1 MPSSLFDPD
10 TLMQASE
17 LQVLQN
23 EYQKALQEPPWDG
36 YCGLVKVSEDE
47 STTKPASDPSSTR
60 DAVSVSGSSDM
71 PEPGP
76 DSQQS
81 QPPPGMQ
88 YAEQTANQPAAVT
101 AGYSDNPE
109 ASEQLLLKLTSL
121 QTAVALSDA
130 GRQGQQCR
138 IADEAFS
145 NAVQLLEKG
154 QVPAAINLLKVAQA
168 ACPDNKPQAQARIIL
183 LLARCQ
189 ELAAPKHSTAVHSPA
204 APPTPAPLF
213 ASNGSTANTAV
224 PQPRLSSPEVTDGDA
239 QKAERAF
246 EAGLASLQGGDIPG
260 ASEHLQAAR
269 KWCPRNQAAALIRIQ
284 RLIKLV
290 AAQQPG
296 RSVA

>member
-1 MPSSLFDPD
+1 MLRCN
-10 TLMQASE
+10 A
-17 LQVLQN
+17 
-23 EYQKALQEPPWDG
+23 G

-47 STTKPASDPSSTR
+47 SNTKPASDPSSTR
-60 DAVSVSGSSDM
+60 DAVSVSGSASDM
-71 PEPGP
+71 PVPGP

-88 YAEQTANQPAAVT
+88 YAEQTADQPAAVT

-121 QTAVALSDA
+121 QTAVDLSDA
-130 GRQGQQCR
+130 GRQGQQCC

-189 ELAAPKHSTAVHSPA
+189 ELAAPKHSTAVHPPA

-213 ASNGSTANTAV
+213 ASHGSTANTVV
-224 PQPRLSSPEVTDGDA
+224 PQPRSSSPEVTDGDA

-246 EAGLASLQGGDIPG
+246 EAGLASLQGYVARSLCAKYLHGVGSLSVRPG
-260 ASEHLQAAR
+260 VCAAGVIYKQPLNICKR
-269 KWCPRNQAAALIRIQ
+269 PESGAPEIRQ
-284 RLIKLV
+284 LHWLEFK
-290 AAQQPG
+290 G
-296 RSVA
+296 